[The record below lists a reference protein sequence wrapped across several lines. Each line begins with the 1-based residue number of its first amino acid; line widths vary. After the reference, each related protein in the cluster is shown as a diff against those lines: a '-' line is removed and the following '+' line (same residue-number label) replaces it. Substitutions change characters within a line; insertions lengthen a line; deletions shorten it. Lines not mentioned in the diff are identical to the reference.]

1 MTFWEW
7 ILKLITN
14 PFILCGGAAWL
25 LAQVVKTIIH
35 AIINKKIVMERLIG
49 DGGMPSAH
57 SATVSAL
64 CTISLLHFGPDSHPF
79 AVTLFLAIIVC
90 HDAMGVRLE
99 TGKQAKLLNELVELY
114 EKLSSKDLPEVKLKE
129 FVGHTPIQVIAGILT
144 GIIVACCMY
153 FFILA

>member
-1 MTFWEW
+1 MFWEW

-14 PFILCGGAAWL
+14 KFVLTGASAWI

-35 AIINKKIVMERLIG
+35 AIINRKIVFERLIG

-57 SATVSAL
+57 SATVS
-64 CTISLLHFGPDSHPF
+64 SLAAYAAFAEGPDSFHF
-79 AVTLFLAIIVC
+79 AVCLFLAIIVC

-99 TGKQAKLLNELVELY
+99 TGKQAKIINEMTKIY
-114 EKLSSKDLPEVKLKE
+114 ETLTKEELPEVKLKE

-144 GIIVACCMY
+144 GCAMGVFMHFVVFA
-153 FFILA
+153 

>member
-1 MTFWEW
+1 MNFWEW

-14 PFILCGGAAWL
+14 QFILAGAAAWL

-35 AIINKKIVMERLIG
+35 AIINKKIVFERLVG

-57 SATVSAL
+57 SATVS
-64 CTISLLHFGPDSHPF
+64 SLAAFAAWRCGPGSFEF
-79 AVTLFLAIIVC
+79 ATTLFLAIIVC

-99 TGKQAKLLNELVELY
+99 TGKQALLLKEMAKLY
-114 EKLSSKDLPEVKLKE
+114 ETLSSKELPEVKLKE

-144 GIIVACCMY
+144 GIVVATLMH
-153 FFILA
+153 FFVL

>member
-1 MTFWEW
+1 MKFWEW
-7 ILKLITN
+7 VLALITN
-14 PFILCGGAAWL
+14 KFILTGAAAWL
-25 LAQVVKTIIH
+25 IAQVVKTIIH
-35 AIINKKIVMERLIG
+35 AIINKRIVLERLIG

-64 CTISLLHFGPDSHPF
+64 AAYTALAEGPGTFRF

-99 TGKQAKLLNELVELY
+99 TGKQAKILNELTSLY
-114 EKLSSKDLPEVKLKE
+114 ETLTKKDLPEVKLKE

-144 GIIVACCMY
+144 GCAVAAVMH
-153 FFILA
+153 FVVF